1 MSFAKE
7 MLDAEKKLK
16 GLGHNV
22 FMPDGCEKYAQG
34 NIKEGGDEGAK
45 RKIEND
51 LIRKHYNLISESEAI
66 LVLNHEKRGIKN
78 YIGGNAFLEMGFA
91 HILDKK
97 IFLLNPAPE
106 TDFMAQ
112 EIQAM
117 RPVVLGGDLN
127 KIL

>member
-1 MSFAKE
+1 
-7 MLDAEKKLK
+7 
-16 GLGHNV
+16 
-22 FMPDGCEKYAQG
+22 
-34 NIKEGGDEGAK
+34 
-45 RKIEND
+45 
-51 LIRKHYNLISESEAI
+51 
-66 LVLNHEKRGIKN
+66 
-78 YIGGNAFLEMGFA
+78 MGFA